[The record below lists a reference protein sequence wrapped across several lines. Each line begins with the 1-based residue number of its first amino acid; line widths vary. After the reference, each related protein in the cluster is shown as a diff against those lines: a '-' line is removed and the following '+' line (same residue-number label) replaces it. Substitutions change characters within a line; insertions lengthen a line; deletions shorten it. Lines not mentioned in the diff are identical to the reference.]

1 MVPANNRFIVLV
13 VGARRG
19 NRTACI
25 SSVVAGTVVVG
36 SNRRSKTATR
46 PRDGA
51 SLRVSVTGDPCA
63 AAALPEFD
71 ARALGVV
78 VGGAGTESLFF
89 LMVAAQDKLH
99 EG

>member
-1 MVPANNRFIVLV
+1 VVPANNRFILLV
-13 VGARRG
+13 MSARSG
-19 NRTACI
+19 NRTACV

-36 SNRRSKTATR
+36 SNRRSKPATR
-46 PRDGA
+46 HRDSA
-51 SLRVSVTGDPCA
+51 NLRVSVTSDVCA
-63 AAALPEFD
+63 AVALPEFD
-71 ARALGVV
+71 ARALGIV